1 MHEKGQLVPLLR
13 VDSVTLYLQGKER
26 LLLSQSPFLCPG
38 HPAVSPSGPSV
49 GKLTQVQNQLDI
61 RRTHPAGFC
70 ERWNEIQKGKQP
82 FRDCVPHALF
92 LCETLPLRSFFL
104 LQLSFI
110 SLSSSP
116 LFLVVHERLVGVGGP
131 QLSLRGKDRGAWLP
145 ASTWSTALLKRK
157 CLSHPVHCILLSVY
171 RSLKCSLEI
180 IIRLSYDASGISI
193 AGNTWIKRGPS

>member
-1 MHEKGQLVPLLR
+1 M
-13 VDSVTLYLQGKER
+13 
-26 LLLSQSPFLCPG
+26 
-38 HPAVSPSGPSV
+38 
-49 GKLTQVQNQLDI
+49 
-61 RRTHPAGFC
+61 
-70 ERWNEIQKGKQP
+70 RWNEIQKGKQP

-180 IIRLSYDASGISI
+180 IIPLSYDASGISM
-193 AGNTWIKRGPS
+193 AGNTWIKRGTDAHTDWPTIFPLPVRYWRLCWGSHWAYSDFRVLHSPISTESEVKFFLFFLNFKLFIL